1 MSSRLTIPE
10 LKYLDAGSYIYN
22 DRSPLVVYWK
32 NALLPF
38 SGEFLSAY
46 SHRLLHTAIAEWLQ
60 PLLIT
65 YSRGWLKKIW
75 EKDCR

>member
-46 SHRLLHTAIAEWLQ
+46 SHRLLHTAIAE
-60 PLLIT
+60 
-65 YSRGWLKKIW
+65 
-75 EKDCR
+75 